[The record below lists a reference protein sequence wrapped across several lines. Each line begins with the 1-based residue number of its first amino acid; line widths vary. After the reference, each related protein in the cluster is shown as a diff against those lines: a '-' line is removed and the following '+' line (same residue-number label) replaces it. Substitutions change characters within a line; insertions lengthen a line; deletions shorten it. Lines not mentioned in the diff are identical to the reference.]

1 METVELLGEAA
12 LVATLAGWIGI
23 GVIENIRFPT
33 VNGDLVAMVMRMDRV
48 KEERPEIYEAVKGNR
63 IDSLA
68 AHAWAYRAIVAVEL
82 LAAVLLTLGTV
93 LLVLAAIGA
102 GGAEGARAVAAAGC
116 VVFSLV
122 WGGFLVGG
130 QWFHYWA
137 GWKDSQ
143 FTHLFLAIW
152 GALVFHIL
160 S

>member
-1 METVELLGEAA
+1 METVELLGEAV

-23 GVIENIRFPT
+23 GVIENIRFPG

-63 IDSLA
+63 VESPAL
-68 AHAWAYRAIVAVEL
+68 HAWAYRAIVAVEL
-82 LAAVLLTLGTV
+82 LAAALLTLGTAM
-93 LLVLAAIGA
+93 LVLAAASGA
-102 GGAEGARAVAAAGC
+102 DPAGARAVAAAGS
-116 VVFSLV
+116 VVFALV

-143 FTHLFLAIW
+143 FTHFFLVIW
-152 GALVFHIL
+152 GALVFQIL
-160 S
+160 V